1 MSEKHFP
8 IDPRGQLDAGS
19 SRESRSPKPCANRIT
34 HENVSRFET
43 SVTWCT
49 QPEGHA
55 GQCSG
60 PLPSILEPN
69 DLGPLGAKRRR
80 W

>member
-1 MSEKHFP
+1 VS
-8 IDPRGQLDAGS
+8 DAKAYPTDELGARDDGDVS
-19 SRESRSPKPCANRIT
+19 TPPKPCAKRIT
-34 HENVSRFET
+34 HENLSKHET
-43 SVTWCT
+43 AITWCT
-49 QPEGHA
+49 QPDGHA

-69 DLGPLGAKRRR
+69 DLGPGSSKRRR